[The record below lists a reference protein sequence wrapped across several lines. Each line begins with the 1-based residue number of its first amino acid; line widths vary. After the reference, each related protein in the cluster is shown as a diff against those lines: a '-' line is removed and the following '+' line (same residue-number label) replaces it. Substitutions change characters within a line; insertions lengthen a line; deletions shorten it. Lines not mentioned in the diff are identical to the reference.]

1 MDSNSPGPAVTSRGA
16 KMPQWG
22 IFRARLANPPAPTKR
37 LWQKCCHSLFSLL
50 YRRKSASLSA
60 DFQSAF
66 YSVVQPFSDGWAFLF
81 ADSDRLPSPLRSDF
95 QLFSRKFSIFYVVF
109 RMFSISP
116 WPISRWLRKFF
127 VFADSFQFV
136 FKFSIFYL
144 YIIKE
149 ARLSNEYYYRH
160 INTSTMNS
168 EMILTVLSAFAQ
180 AESESISQNVARGK
194 RMGFKQG
201 KFPFPYGQMLGYRK
215 GAGGKPEIIPEQAEV
230 IRLIYNSYLQGYSL
244 QNIKKKLETAG
255 AVTARGNA
263 TWSSQAILRILQNE
277 KYCGDVLLQKTFT
290 EGVLTGTQK
299 KNTGQL
305 PQYYIENHHEGIV
318 TKQMFREVQA
328 EIAKRQSKDP
338 ANIRKKRKGRYNSKY
353 ALSGRL
359 VCGECGS
366 RYKRVTWDIHGRK
379 EVVWRCASRTA
390 YGTKFCKHSP
400 SIPEEELHEA
410 ILKAIQELAD
420 NFTAEVSAQLN
431 GILQQIEQGE
441 NTDTSLQT
449 QLEQAQQ
456 EFDRLLELSLDL
468 DEQTPFLDNKLKQ
481 TNEKIKALKR
491 TIAEGAKKKKQTP
504 PQLRIAEKDLQ
515 IKEYDDTL
523 TARIVEKIVAHSRQE
538 VEIEFIGG
546 YKEKKMLN

>member
-1 MDSNSPGPAVTSRGA
+1 MSDVKIIEIPATYQAKGTTLQNKRKLRVAAYCRVSTEEEEQQGSFEIQKLFYTDKIESNPEWTMA
-16 KMPQWG
+16 G
-22 IFRARLANPPAPTKR
+22 IYADDGISGVHTQKRDDFNRMIQDCKKRKIDLILTK
-37 LWQKCCHSLFSLL
+37 
-50 YRRKSASLSA
+50 
-60 DFQSAF
+60 
-66 YSVVQPFSDGWAFLF
+66 
-81 ADSDRLPSPLRSDF
+81 
-95 QLFSRKFSIFYVVF
+95 
-109 RMFSISP
+109 SIS
-116 WPISRWLRKFF
+116 R
-127 VFADSFQFV
+127 FARNTLDSIQYV
-136 FKFSIFYL
+136 RMLKQLGITVIFE
-144 YIIKE
+144 KE
-149 ARLSNEYYYRH
+149 S

-180 AESESISQNVARGK
+180 AESESISQNVARG
-194 RMGFKQG
+194 MGFRQG
-201 KFPFPYGQMLGYRK
+201 KFPFPYSQMLGYRK
-215 GAGGKPEIIPEQAEV
+215 GADGKPEIIPEQAEV
-230 IRLIYNSYLQGYSL
+230 IRLIYNSYLQGDSL
-244 QNIKKKLETAG
+244 QNIKKKLETIG
-255 AVTARGNA
+255 AVTVRGKA

-290 EGVLTGTQK
+290 EGVLTGFQK

-318 TKQMFREVQA
+318 TKQVFREVQA
-328 EIAKRQSKDP
+328 EIAKRQSKNP

-366 RYKRVTWDIHGRK
+366 SYKRVTWDIHGRK
-379 EVVWRCASRTA
+379 EVVWRCASRAA

-410 ILKAIQELAD
+410 ILKAIQELDD
-420 NFTAEVSAQLN
+420 NFTAEVSLQLN

-441 NTDTSLQT
+441 NSGTSLQA

-481 TNEKIKALKR
+481 TNEKIKTLKKA
-491 TIAEGAKKKKQTP
+491 IAENAKKKKQTP
-504 PQLRIAEKDLQ
+504 PQLRISERDLQ

-523 TARIVEKIVAHSRQE
+523 TARIVESIKVKSRN
-538 VEIEFIGG
+538 EIEIQFVGG